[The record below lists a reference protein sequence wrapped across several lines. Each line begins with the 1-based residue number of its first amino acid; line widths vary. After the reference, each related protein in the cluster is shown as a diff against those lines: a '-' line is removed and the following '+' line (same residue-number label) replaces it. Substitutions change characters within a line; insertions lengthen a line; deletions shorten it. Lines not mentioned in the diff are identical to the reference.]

1 MSAKS
6 RDRFPSNGNQS
17 GHLLEYRDIWQR
29 KPVLRALYGDYH
41 RRMAAACGPGRTLE
55 IGGGAGH
62 LKALRADV
70 LSSDFQPAP
79 WLDLVADAQALPL
92 ADASLDNI
100 VMLDVLHHIER
111 PRRFF
116 EEARRTL
123 RPGGRIVLLEPAMT
137 PLSILVYRFAHPE
150 PVDLAADPLA
160 DAAPTPGRDPYD
172 ANQAIPTLLFRRA
185 PERFARLFPDLAL
198 RRAALLSLFAFPLSG
213 GFRAWSLIPAA
224 LVRPLLALETALAPL
239 LGPLMAFRLLVV
251 IERR

>member
-1 MSAKS
+1 MSVS
-6 RDRFPSNGNQS
+6 
-17 GHLLEYRDIWQR
+17 HLLDYRDIWQR
-29 KPVLRALYGDYH
+29 KPVLRALYDDYH
-41 RRMAAACGPGRTLE
+41 RRMAAACRPGRTLE

-62 LKALRADV
+62 LKELRDDV
-70 LSSDFQPAP
+70 LSSDIQHAP
-79 WLDLVADAQALPL
+79 WLDLVADAQSLPL

-100 VMLDVLHHIER
+100 VLLDVLHHIER

-150 PVDLAADPLA
+150 PVDMAADPLA
-160 DAAPTPGRDPYD
+160 DASPTPGRDPYD

-185 PERFARLFPDLAL
+185 PERFARAFPDLAL
-198 RRAALLSLFAFPLSG
+198 RRNHLLSLFAFPLSG
-213 GFRAWSLIPAA
+213 GFRAWSIIPAA
-224 LVRPLLALETALAPL
+224 LVRPLLVLETALAPL